1 MGGCVSTPKNCIA
14 KRSKKSKTK
23 ANYHHNNQNNQHNNN
38 NNGGNCK
45 RRRKRALKKRVS
57 SNSIDGI
64 NANHGINGP
73 DRSFNNPT
81 FQGNNEEAWYDSI
94 TIFESDGEEEFQ
106 SIQDDQVSQNE
117 RSSMGRNS
125 HEANSA
131 RTSMS
136 DLGRNSTEA
145 RHPVFLDEISSSTDD
160 SSGNEGRMLDNCGII
175 PNNCLPCLT
184 TTTIPS
190 IEKRTSVSSPTSGR
204 KKAPSKLSFK
214 WSSGAANSRLSSKTL
229 LQRPIAGTQVPFC
242 PVDKRI
248 MDSWSQIEPNS
259 FKVRGQN
266 FFRDKK
272 KDFAP
277 NHSAYYPIGV
287 DVFLSPRKI
296 EHIAR
301 YVELPAAVNS
311 VAGFPPILVVNAQV
325 PLYPAAL
332 FQNEA
337 DGEGINIVMYYKINE
352 RFVKELPTVQ
362 QESIRK
368 MMHDEV
374 EKVKS
379 FPMDTIAP
387 FRERLKILGRLVNVD
402 DLHLSAAEKKL
413 INAYNEKPVLSRPQH
428 EFFSGENYFEIDLDM
443 HRFGYISR
451 KGFEAFLDR
460 LKMCVIDFGLTIQG
474 NKAEEL
480 PEQILCCLRLNGLDY
495 MNYQQ
500 LGMDQNPL

>member
-1 MGGCVSTPKNCIA
+1 MGACVSTPKSCISKKS
-14 KRSKKSKTK
+14 KRSKKKSHHVHHSNNSYYDNNNNITNNNVIGSKRKRKRVLKKRASSRLFERSIDGFNT
-23 ANYHHNNQNNQHNNN
+23 NNHNNN
-38 NNGGNCK
+38 NNHSVN
-45 RRRKRALKKRVS
+45 V
-57 SNSIDGI
+57 
-64 NANHGINGP
+64 P
-73 DRSFNNPT
+73 DRSFTNPT

-94 TIFESDGEEEFQ
+94 TIFVESDGDEDFQ
-106 SIQDDQVSQNE
+106 SVQDDLLSQNGFD
-117 RSSMGRNS
+117 RTSLGRNS
-125 HEANSA
+125 HEVNSA

-145 RHPVFLDEISSSTDD
+145 RHPVFLDEISSSLDD
-160 SSGNEGRMLDNCGII
+160 SSGKDDGLFDNCGIL
-175 PNNCLPCLT
+175 PNHCLPCLNT
-184 TTTIPS
+184 TTVPS
-190 IEKRTSVSSPTSGR
+190 IEKRTSVSSPTSAR
-204 KKAPSKLSFK
+204 KKAPLKLSFK
-214 WSSGAANSRLSSKTL
+214 WKDGVSNSRLSSKSL

-242 PVDKRI
+242 RVDKRI
-248 MDSWSQIEPNS
+248 MDSWSQIEPNT
-259 FKVRGQN
+259 FKVRGPN

-277 NHSAYYPIGV
+277 SSSAYYPFGV

-301 YVELPAAVNS
+301 YVELPAVNS
-311 VAGFPPILVVNAQV
+311 IAGFPPILVVNAQV
-325 PLYPAAL
+325 PLYPASL

-352 RFVKELPTVQ
+352 HFLKEIPSIH

-387 FRERLKILGRLVNVD
+387 FRERLKILGRLANVD

-460 LKMCVIDFGLTIQG
+460 LKMCVIDFGLTIQ
-474 NKAEEL
+474 ASFL
-480 PEQILCCLRLNGLDY
+480 
-495 MNYQQ
+495 
-500 LGMDQNPL
+500 